1 MSFLFYIIDG
11 MKQTNNISVIL
22 GIVSRSNNY
31 YTTIITLLAP
41 MHVIYRKV
49 LVGGGTYI
57 PHPYDLTLS
66 GHTLYITDQTKM
78 AVVTLDVLNPRNTL
92 SVIDQAADRK
102 YVFQVDYVST
112 AKQATGNHCGLLN

>member
-22 GIVSRSNNY
+22 GIVSRSNNCY
-31 YTTIITLLAP
+31 IKITLLAP